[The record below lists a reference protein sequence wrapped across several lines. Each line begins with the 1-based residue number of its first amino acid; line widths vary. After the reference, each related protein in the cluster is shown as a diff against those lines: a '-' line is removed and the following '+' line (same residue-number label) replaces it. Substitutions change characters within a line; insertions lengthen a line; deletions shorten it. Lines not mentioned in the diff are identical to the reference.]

1 MTLAPLGVVVDVE
14 RLLQMHGDLGAGPHV
29 DRGEGLPVE
38 LVDPI
43 GHVTHAAGQDAAHRL
58 VAADTDG
65 AERAVAVGDHGHAA
79 VVRLDQRGRAGAGRG
94 DQRLRTQVLLRVAAP
109 LARDARDAVG
119 SLIQPRPPCV
129 VLFALLP

>member
-1 MTLAPLGVVVDVE
+1 MRPIASLPLMPTVPSEPLLLATTATLPLSDLISEAAPAL
-14 RLLQMHGDLGAGPHV
+14 
-29 DRGEGLPVE
+29 
-38 LVDPI
+38 
-43 GHVTHAAGQDAAHRL
+43 
-58 VAADTDG
+58 
-65 AERAVAVGDHGHAA
+65 
-79 VVRLDQRGRAGAGRG
+79 GRG

>member
-1 MTLAPLGVVVDVE
+1 MSRTPPARMRPIASLPLMPTVPSEPLLLATTATLPLSDLISEAAP
-14 RLLQMHGDLGAGPHV
+14 A
-29 DRGEGLPVE
+29 
-38 LVDPI
+38 
-43 GHVTHAAGQDAAHRL
+43 
-58 VAADTDG
+58 
-65 AERAVAVGDHGHAA
+65 
-79 VVRLDQRGRAGAGRG
+79 RG